1 MNVREKPGECPGQRR
16 GRDCLRRSNQRLGPQ
31 AEVWKD
37 AELRRQC
44 RVQGAKVGR
53 GSICRL
59 LQAVLELVS
68 DGSMVAG
75 EDSGGN
81 EF

>member
-1 MNVREKPGECPGQRR
+1 MPAKVKPWRP
-16 GRDCLRRSNQRLGPQ
+16 GPQ

-53 GSICRL
+53 GRICRL
-59 LQAVLELVS
+59 LQAVLEFVS
-68 DGSMVAG
+68 EGSRVAG
-75 EDSGGN
+75 RIWAAMR
-81 EF
+81 